1 MVKKQG
7 KRTSWNVELR
17 RTGQDGSK
25 ISTDI
30 NTYRWFFVFLKMGL
44 ELEGT
49 TFTISN
55 KKHTLKFDNKH
66 NWWKLINLNSIR
78 KMPKLIKED
87 SKGQSSVIKK
97 MFNDNLWKKYR
108 HLFIERGLILG
119 RNEDVPNDYDSYHF
133 PPTFTLREKLSA
145 VRLNAMGKEVK
156 FKAGRNIKGKS
167 RRSNADIILG
177 DSSELLMKRLF
188 HILRLDMSVEKMKS
202 IDLFFKVNKIMN
214 KNFIIPEIVRSNA
227 YAEKGDGYATRG
239 ATGTRPS
246 SNVGEFNSNIRTT
259 QRDRRQVKV
268 LLINLSKGIFPKID
282 KVL

>member
-17 RTGQDGSK
+17 RIGTDNSR
-25 ISTDI
+25 ISNDI
-30 NTYRWFFVFLKMGL
+30 NTYRWFFVFLKMSL

-97 MFNDNLWKKYR
+97 MFNDLWGKYKP
-108 HLFIERGLILG
+108 LFIEKGVILG

-133 PPTFTLREKLSA
+133 PPTYTLREKLSA
-145 VRLNAMGKEVK
+145 VKLNAMGKEVK

-167 RRSNADIILG
+167 RRSNADIILS
-177 DSSELLMKRLF
+177 DTTELLMKRLF

-214 KNFIIPEIVRSNA
+214 KNFIVPEIVRASA

-239 ATGTRPS
+239 ATGIRPS